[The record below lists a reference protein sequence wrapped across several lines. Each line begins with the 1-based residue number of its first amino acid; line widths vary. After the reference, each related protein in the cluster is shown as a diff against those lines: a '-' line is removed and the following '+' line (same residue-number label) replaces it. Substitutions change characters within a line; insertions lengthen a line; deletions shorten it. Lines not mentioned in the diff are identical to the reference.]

1 MTYGDFLSSVRA
13 SGDYPDE
20 EAATAVD
27 AVVRTLGERL
37 PQPSSQHLADQ
48 LPQPV
53 AGLLEDAAD
62 ASDEGRPW
70 GVEEFIQQVAL
81 HTGEDRDTAETD
93 TRNVFSAI
101 SERVSGGE
109 MNKLLSQ
116 LPSGYAELFGYSE
129 LA

>member
-1 MTYGDFLSSVRA
+1 MTYGEFLSRVRA

-37 PQPSSQHLADQ
+37 PQRASQHLADQ

-53 AGLLEDAAD
+53 AGILEDA
-62 ASDEGRPW
+62 SDIGRPW
-70 GVEEFIQQVAL
+70 GVEEFLTQVAL